1 MFSKMDTVHICVTDL
16 KKSTQWYVEVLEFE
30 QVFDSG
36 KYVVFQIGQG
46 DCTLTVQEG
55 EVRPSSIMPILFS
68 DALEESRLKLVEKD
82 VKVGEIKED
91 GGVTSFEFWDLDGN
105 GFEACQYITF

>member
-1 MFSKMDTVHICVTDL
+1 MFSKVDTVHMCVTDL
-16 KKSTQWYVEVLEFE
+16 KKTTQWYVEVLEFE

-46 DCTLTVQEG
+46 VSTLTVQEG
-55 EVRPSSIMPILFS
+55 EVRPSSIKPILFS

-91 GGVTSFEFWDLDGN
+91 GGVAFFEFWDLDGN

>member
-1 MFSKMDTVHICVTDL
+1 LFSKVDTVHMCVKDV

-46 DCTLTVQEG
+46 DSTLTVQEG
-55 EVRPSSIMPILFS
+55 EVRPSSVKPILFS
-68 DALEESRLKLVEKD
+68 DALEETRLKLVEKD
-82 VKVGEIKED
+82 VKVGEIVED
-91 GGVTSFEFWDLDGN
+91 GEVTYFEFWDIDGN
-105 GFEACQYITF
+105 GFEACQYITD